1 MVRKQFKLLFGP
13 IIIAALASCDV
24 HSDIASISGG
34 QYMLTETD
42 MKVGVGGV
50 RASVVNSVHDRAN
63 SFCSTHGGHADKIS
77 DTFENASLGR
87 FATYTLIFRCAS

>member
-1 MVRKQFKLLFGP
+1 MFRKRFKLLFGP
-13 IIIAALASCDV
+13 IIIAMLASCDLY
-24 HSDIASISGG
+24 SDIASVSGG

-42 MKVGVGGV
+42 MKVGIGGV

-63 SFCSTHGGHADKIS
+63 SFCSTRGGRAEKIS
-77 DTFENASLGR
+77 DTFENASLGK